1 MVKKTQ
7 LLSVFFLV
15 FLCLVIFSIKSDV
28 IATEAKKAECPEWQV
43 GDKWIY
49 QRDEQQIAIEVIG
62 TEELDGKKCYALKRL
77 GNKIIFTRDIEN
89 CGTKR
94 GSDDEF
100 ITKWNPP
107 QKFYSWPLEVGK
119 KWKEKLRLFWD
130 TTRWGKEGFNWDPDP
145 VWRESKVIGIEE
157 VIVPAGK
164 FTAFHI
170 YTTETMKGT
179 TVEFHRWYSPQV
191 KNVVWAKGYSRGIPW
206 EEKLIAYSLK

>member
-1 MVKKTQ
+1 MIRKSE
-7 LLSVFFLV
+7 LLSFFIIT
-15 FLCLVIFSIKSDV
+15 FLLADPFIIKSSV
-28 IATEAKKAECPEWQV
+28 IASEPQKAERPEWQV
-43 GDKWIY
+43 GDKWMY
-49 QRDEQQIAIEVIG
+49 QRGDQQIIMEVIE
-62 TEELDGKKCYALKRL
+62 TEEINGKKCYVLKRL
-77 GNKIIFTRDIEN
+77 GNKIIFTREIEN
-89 CGTKR
+89 MGTKR

-107 QKFYSWPLEVGK
+107 QKLYSWPLEIGK

-157 VIVPAGK
+157 VTVPAGK
-164 FTAFHI
+164 FITFHI
-170 YTTETMKGT
+170 YTTETMRGT

-206 EEKLIAYSLK
+206 EEKLLEYFLK